1 MGKSINSFQ
10 YMFPKVSFV
19 KRERKMTFLNYHH
32 LRYFRAIAN
41 EGTLTG
47 AAEKLG
53 VSQSSL
59 SVQLRQLEESL
70 GQPLFDRVS
79 KSLVLTESGRIAL
92 DYAESIFRTGD
103 ELLGVLGNR
112 PSNRRKVLR
121 IGSVATLS
129 RNFQLACLKSFMT
142 RPDVELVLR
151 SGSLGELLGQL
162 KAHTLDLVLSNLPA
176 RRDVETAWHSHLLDE
191 QAVSL
196 VGVKPKGR
204 KRFKFPDDLEGVPM
218 LLPSLDSHLRVAFDL
233 VMERHGIH
241 PVIAAEIDDMAMMR
255 LLARE
260 GAGIALV
267 PPVVVAGELSR
278 KQIVEFYRFPDI
290 SERFYAI
297 SPTRRFPNEL
307 VEELIKGASRE
318 LYAKRKKGS
327 S

>member
-1 MGKSINSFQ
+1 
-10 YMFPKVSFV
+10 
-19 KRERKMTFLNYHH
+19 MTFLNYHH

-70 GQPLFDRVS
+70 GLALFDRVS

-92 DYAESIFRTGD
+92 DYAESIFKTG
-103 ELLGVLGNR
+103 EEMIGVLGNR
-112 PSNRRKVLR
+112 PTNKRKVLR

-129 RNFQLACLKSFMT
+129 RNFQLACLKPFIA
-142 RPDVELVLR
+142 RADVELVLR
-151 SGSLGELLGQL
+151 SGNLGDLLAQL
-162 KAHTLDLVLSNLPA
+162 KSHTLDLVLSNLPV
-176 RRDVETAWHSHLLDE
+176 RRDAETAWHSHLLDE

-196 VGVKPKGR
+196 VGVKAKGG

-233 VMERHGIH
+233 VMERYGIY
-241 PVIAAEIDDMAMMR
+241 PVIAAEVDDMAMMR

-278 KQIVEFYRFPDI
+278 KQIVEFHRFSDI

-297 SPTRRFPNEL
+297 SPSRRFPNEL
-307 VEELIKGASRE
+307 VAELIKGSPKE
-318 LYAKRKKGS
+318 HYWK
-327 S
+327 

>member
-1 MGKSINSFQ
+1 M
-10 YMFPKVSFV
+10 P
-19 KRERKMTFLNYHH
+19 FLNYHH

-70 GQPLFDRVS
+70 GLALFERVS

-92 DYAESIFRTGD
+92 DYAEAIFRTG
-103 ELLGVLGNR
+103 EEMVGVLGNR
-112 PSNRRKVLR
+112 PASQRRVLR
-121 IGSVATLS
+121 IGAVATLS
-129 RNFQLACLKSFMT
+129 RNFQLACLQPFLG
-142 RPDVELVLR
+142 RRDVELVLR

-162 KAHTLDLVLSNLPA
+162 KAHTLDVVLSNLPV
-176 RRDVETAWHSHLLDE
+176 RRDADTAWHSHLLDE

-204 KRFKFPDDLEGVPM
+204 RRFKFPDDLEGVPM
-218 LLPSLDSHLRVAFDL
+218 LLPSLDSHLRAAFDL
-233 VMERHGIH
+233 VMERHGIR
-241 PVIAAEIDDMAMMR
+241 PMIAAEVDDMAMLR
-255 LLARE
+255 LLARD

-267 PPVVVAGELSR
+267 PPVVVAGELLR

-297 SPTRRFPNEL
+297 SPGRRFPNEL
-307 VEELIKGASRE
+307 VDELIKKSTQARR
-318 LYAKRKKGS
+318 AKGGG
-327 S
+327 

>member
-1 MGKSINSFQ
+1 M
-10 YMFPKVSFV
+10 P
-19 KRERKMTFLNYHH
+19 FLNYHH

-70 GQPLFDRVS
+70 GLALFERVS

-92 DYAESIFRTGD
+92 DYAEAIFKTG
-103 ELLGVLGNR
+103 EEMVGVLGNR
-112 PSNRRKVLR
+112 PASQRRVLR
-121 IGSVATLS
+121 IGAVATLS
-129 RNFQLACLKSFMT
+129 RNFQLACLQPFLG
-142 RPDVELVLR
+142 RRDVELVLR

-162 KAHTLDLVLSNLPA
+162 KAHTLDVVLSNLPV
-176 RRDVETAWHSHLLDE
+176 RRDADTAWHSHLLDE

-204 KRFKFPDDLEGVPM
+204 RRFKFPDDLEGVPM
-218 LLPSLDSHLRVAFDL
+218 LLPSLDSHLRAAFDL
-233 VMERHGIH
+233 VMERHGIR
-241 PVIAAEIDDMAMMR
+241 PMIAAEVDDMAMLR
-255 LLARE
+255 LLARD

-267 PPVVVAGELSR
+267 PPVVVAGELLR

-297 SPTRRFPNEL
+297 SPGRRFPNEL
-307 VEELIKGASRE
+307 VDELIKKSTQAR
-318 LYAKRKKGS
+318 RVKGGG
-327 S
+327 

>member
-1 MGKSINSFQ
+1 M
-10 YMFPKVSFV
+10 P
-19 KRERKMTFLNYHH
+19 FLNYHH

-70 GQPLFDRVS
+70 GLALFERVS

-92 DYAESIFRTGD
+92 DYAEAIFRTG
-103 ELLGVLGNR
+103 EEMVGVLGNR
-112 PSNRRKVLR
+112 PASQRRVLR
-121 IGSVATLS
+121 IGAVATLS
-129 RNFQLACLKSFMT
+129 RNFQLACLQPFLG
-142 RPDVELVLR
+142 RRDVELVLR

-162 KAHTLDLVLSNLPA
+162 KAHTLDVVLSNLPV
-176 RRDVETAWHSHLLDE
+176 RRDADTAWHSHLLDE

-204 KRFKFPDDLEGVPM
+204 RRFKFPDDLEGVPM
-218 LLPSLDSHLRVAFDL
+218 LLPSLDSHLRAAFDL
-233 VMERHGIH
+233 VMERHGIR
-241 PVIAAEIDDMAMMR
+241 PMIAAEVDDMAMLR
-255 LLARE
+255 LLARD

-267 PPVVVAGELSR
+267 PPVVVAGELLR

-297 SPTRRFPNEL
+297 SPGRRFPNEL
-307 VEELIKGASRE
+307 VDELIKKSTQAR
-318 LYAKRKKGS
+318 RVKGGG
-327 S
+327 